1 MNGGAA
7 SSSGDAT
14 VLKRR
19 HTTTTNHSN
28 QKNPMPKNN
37 SSSSSLC
44 SLYSS
49 ASFMKWTISDVVHV
63 ATHHWM
69 PCLFACGL
77 LFFMAVEYTLFMVPS
92 SSPPFDLGFVFT
104 RSLHRVLES
113 SPQLNNVLAAL
124 NTVCRL
130 SLLLDLN
137 DNLCFVTLLGFF
149 DLDGMCL
156 IEMQMGLC

>member
-19 HTTTTNHSN
+19 HTTANQTLHSN
-28 QKNPMPKNN
+28 GVNQTNPMPKN
-37 SSSSSLC
+37 SSSSI
-44 SLYSS
+44 YSS
-49 ASFMKWTISDVVHV
+49 ASFLKWTFSDVVHV

-124 NTVCRL
+124 NTVSRL
-130 SLLLDLN
+130 SLSLSLSLDLN
-137 DNLCFVTLLGFF
+137 DNLCFVTLIWILF
-149 DLDGMCL
+149 D
-156 IEMQMGLC
+156 